1 MAILLHEIP
10 HEVSTQ
16 IVVLGSGI
24 PRFPCSTWVCNLFK
38 DLVWA
43 LPTEVGERGVGSRH
57 GFIRYWPRGRVD
69 RRLGVPMIWFL
80 VEHLSLS
87 SGG

>member
-1 MAILLHEIP
+1 M
-10 HEVSTQ
+10 
-16 IVVLGSGI
+16 
-24 PRFPCSTWVCNLFK
+24 FK